1 MALSRSESSG
11 SERRR
16 PHEGGESRPDLLR
29 SQSAKMS
36 VRPHRIVPELKFVQR
51 KLDLFC
57 IEKYAAAEHLELQ
70 FPSANNPLVG
80 SE

>member
-1 MALSRSESSG
+1 
-11 SERRR
+11 
-16 PHEGGESRPDLLR
+16 
-29 SQSAKMS
+29 